1 MGHAWTR
8 TCQRDCQ
15 TECQNRCQTECQ
27 KRMPERLPE
36 RMSDCQK
43 YFQSQKLCQKG
54 VRVGITR
61 RTYVFSPLKRHLTK
75 DLQEPAEAQAP
86 RGRARRPATEA
97 AEGRGSPRK
106 VGIFIGKQWE
116 NHWIGGVNRKF
127 IELNG
132 QFSSPVTDCRGLTRF
147 NIEEPW
153 KKSGFGCS
161 YTGFTP
167 ATNSS
172 ALQTAI

>member
-1 MGHAWTR
+1 
-8 TCQRDCQ
+8 
-15 TECQNRCQTECQ
+15 
-27 KRMPERLPE
+27 MPEENARETARKNVRLSEILPE
-36 RMSDCQK
+36 SETMSEGCQGGDHSK
-43 YFQSQKLCQKG
+43 NICF
-54 VRVGITR
+54 
-61 RTYVFSPLKRHLTK
+61 FPLKRHLTK
-75 DLQEPAEAQAP
+75 DFQEPAEAQAP

-116 NHWIGGVNRKF
+116 NHCIGGVNRKF

-132 QFSSPVTDCRGLTRF
+132 QFSSPVTVCRGLTRF